1 MNKAQ
6 KQVFKSLLYE
16 QFARVGKAFA
26 NARRLEIIDL
36 LIQTP
41 HTVEELAKKTD
52 MSVASVSQH
61 LQILRQAKIVAV
73 KREKTYA
80 WYSIADDDVFPI
92 WKVMRELALSRIS
105 EIDQLMHDHYAERY
119 SLETISSD
127 ELLERLYDEGI
138 TILDVRPSDEYQA
151 GHIPNAISI
160 PTHLIGEQ
168 LNTLSKEH
176 EIIAYCRAS
185 YCLLSDE
192 AALLLREEGFKVR
205 VFQDG
210 FPVWKIKG
218 LPIATGLA
226 KKK

>member
-36 LIQTP
+36 LIQASQ
-41 HTVEELAKKTD
+41 TVEELAKKTG

-61 LQILRQAKIVAV
+61 LQILRQAKIVNV
-73 KREKTYA
+73 QREGTYA

-92 WKVMRELALSRIS
+92 WKVMRELALSRVA
-105 EIDQLMHDHYAERY
+105 EIEQLMHDYYEERY

-127 ELLERLYDEGI
+127 ELLERMHDEDI
-138 TILDVRPSDEYQA
+138 IILDVRPSDEYEA
-151 GHIPNAISI
+151 GHIPNAISM
-160 PTHLIGEQ
+160 PTERLVEHLDE
-168 LNTLSKEH
+168 LSKEH

-192 AALLLREEGFKVR
+192 AALLLREKGFKVR

-210 FPVWKIKG
+210 FPIWKIKG
-218 LPIATGLA
+218 LPIETGLA
-226 KKK
+226 EE